1 MRRFILLTMITFL
14 LLANLLTGEKEWYKE
29 ASQLYQSKNYQQALE
44 VIDKGLR
51 EVGKSKPL
59 VYLKFTI
66 LEEQERYDKALVTID
81 EGIKKLGY
89 DGDLYAWKF
98 KVLFKQQKYQQA
110 LDVILESDR
119 LSTEKLP
126 WPYIMAADV
135 YLKLKSKEKAFAYL
149 YKAVDRGFI
158 SHKDLFSQ
166 EAEFNELY
174 QGLEHDPGY
183 KKLVDKI
190 NAKIGIGKSAKDFSV
205 ELLNGE
211 QFTLSKGK
219 GKVIM
224 VDFWATWCPPC
235 RKEIPQLKQYYE
247 KFKSRGFE
255 IIGISLDSK
264 KEVLK
269 KFMDKE
275 KVPWKIAF
283 SGDNWQDETVKLY
296 GVNSVPSYWLI
307 DRKGVLRYFN
317 LRGEELRE
325 AIVSLLTEK

>member
-1 MRRFILLTMITFL
+1 MSRSSLLIMIMFL
-14 LLANLLTGEKEWYKE
+14 LLANLLAGEKGWYNK
-29 ASQLYQSKNYQQALE
+29 ANQLYQSKNYQQALE

-59 VYLKFTI
+59 VNLKYTI
-66 LEEQERYDKALVTID
+66 LDELKRYNEALDTID

-98 KVLFKQQKYQQA
+98 KILFKQQKYQQA

-119 LSTEKLP
+119 LSKEKLP
-126 WPYIMAADV
+126 WPYIYAADV
-135 YLKLKSKEKAFAYL
+135 YLKLKNKEKAFEYL

-158 SHKDLFSQ
+158 SHKDLFSP

-174 QGLEHDPGY
+174 LGLEHDPGY

-211 QFTLSKGK
+211 KFILSKGK

-235 RKEIPQLKQYYE
+235 CKEIPQLKQYYK
-247 KFKSRGFE
+247 KFKARDFE

-264 KEVLK
+264 REVLK
-269 KFMDKE
+269 KFIEKE
-275 KVPWKIAF
+275 KVPWKIGF
-283 SGDNWQDETVKLY
+283 SCDGWQDETAKLY
-296 GVNSVPSYWLI
+296 GVKSVPSYWLI
-307 DRKGVLRYFN
+307 DRNGVLRHFN
-317 LRGEELRE
+317 LRKEELKE
-325 AIVSLLTEK
+325 AIAALLAEK

>member
-1 MRRFILLTMITFL
+1 MITFL
-14 LLANLLTGEKEWYKE
+14 LLANLLAGGKDWYDK
-29 ASQLYQSKNYQQALE
+29 ARQLYQAKNYTQALE

-59 VYLKFTI
+59 VYFKYTI
-66 LEEQERYDKALVTID
+66 LEELKRYDEALAAVD

-89 DGDLYAWKF
+89 DSDLYAWKF
-98 KVLFKQQKYQQA
+98 KILFKQQKYQQA
-110 LDVILESDR
+110 LDVILKSDR
-119 LSTEKLP
+119 LSKEKLP
-126 WPYIMAADV
+126 WPYLFAADV
-135 YLKLKSKEKAFAYL
+135 YLKLNNKENAWEYL
-149 YKAVDRGFI
+149 EKAVDRGFI
-158 SHKDLFSQ
+158 SHKDLFSE
-166 EAEFNELY
+166 EAEFSELY

-205 ELLNGE
+205 ELITGE

-235 RKEIPQLKQYYE
+235 RKEIPQIKQYYE
-247 KFKSRGFE
+247 KFKAKGFE

-269 KFMDKE
+269 KFIDKE

-283 SGDNWQDETVKLY
+283 SGNGWQDETAKLY

-307 DRKGVLRYFN
+307 DRTGVLRHFN
-317 LRGEELRE
+317 LRKEELKE
-325 AIVSLLTEK
+325 AIAALLTGK

>member
-1 MRRFILLTMITFL
+1 MITFL
-14 LLANLLTGEKEWYKE
+14 LLANLLAGEKGWYDK
-29 ASQLYQSKNYQQALE
+29 ARQLYQAKNYTQALG

-51 EVGKSKPL
+51 EGEKSKPL
-59 VYLKFTI
+59 VYLKYTI
-66 LEEQERYDKALVTID
+66 LEELERYDEALATVD

-98 KVLFKQQKYQQA
+98 KILFKQEKYQQA
-110 LDVILESDR
+110 LEVILKSDR
-119 LSTEKLP
+119 LSKEKLP
-126 WPYIMAADV
+126 WPYIFAADV
-135 YLKLKSKEKAFAYL
+135 YLKLKNKEKAFEYL

-158 SHKDLFSQ
+158 SHKDLFSP
-166 EAEFNELY
+166 EADFSELY

-235 RKEIPQLKQYYE
+235 RKEIPQLKKYYE
-247 KFKSRGFE
+247 KFKARGFE

-264 KEVLK
+264 KEVLE
-269 KFMDKE
+269 KFIDKE

-283 SGDNWQDETVKLY
+283 SGDNWQDETAKLY

-307 DRKGVLRYFN
+307 DRNGVLRHFN
-317 LRGEELRE
+317 LRKEELKE
-325 AIVSLLTEK
+325 AIAALFTEK